1 MIIDVKA
8 KSQKLIANSL
18 TLLFGNVGS
27 AILSFLLSI
36 LIGRVTGETGLG
48 AYAAALA
55 WVFPLSLI
63 AEFGL
68 GTLITREVAQFP
80 EKTYA
85 YLHSVTQAR
94 LLIGGSLLLLLWLC
108 APLLSQDLAVVH
120 GIRIA
125 APLVII
131 LPFYSTFTAIFRAYQ
146 QMHYVAFLNTGML
159 ISQVILTALIFANTG
174 GIQAAL
180 LINTLTS
187 TGQLIAAWGVFR
199 WRFDISSQ
207 LILTPNPEQSSQ
219 GAALLHPTSN
229 LSPLQ
234 GGVPT
239 PNLSPLQ
246 GGVPTPNPSPLHR
259 EGNATPPLYEVER
272 GAGGEDKLRFLILLQ
287 QSYPFAIAAILAAV
301 QMRLN
306 ILLLENISG
315 AAVVGYYVAA
325 QRFLDAGRLL
335 PMALFDALFP
345 MLASL
350 ASQREKLNRI
360 FLRVS
365 LGLLGYGLCF
375 GMVFSVFATWII
387 VLTYGSV
394 FSPSAL
400 VLQVAAWSLLP
411 LVLKQARTLYWYALK
426 REQFVNRVTLFSL
439 GLQLL
444 LALWLIPL
452 LGAAGAALVL
462 LLIETIAMM
471 WLWCSPMPH
480 LSEM

>member
-1 MIIDVKA
+1 
-8 KSQKLIANSL
+8 
-18 TLLFGNVGS
+18 
-27 AILSFLLSI
+27 
-36 LIGRVTGETGLG
+36 
-48 AYAAALA
+48 
-55 WVFPLSLI
+55 
-63 AEFGL
+63 
-68 GTLITREVAQFP
+68 
-80 EKTYA
+80 
-85 YLHSVTQAR
+85 
-94 LLIGGSLLLLLWLC
+94 
-108 APLLSQDLAVVH
+108 
-120 GIRIA
+120 
-125 APLVII
+125 
-131 LPFYSTFTAIFRAYQ
+131 
-146 QMHYVAFLNTGML
+146 
-159 ISQVILTALIFANTG
+159 
-174 GIQAAL
+174 
-180 LINTLTS
+180 
-187 TGQLIAAWGVFR
+187 
-199 WRFDISSQ
+199 
-207 LILTPNPEQSSQ
+207 
-219 GAALLHPTSN
+219 
-229 LSPLQ
+229 
-234 GGVPT
+234 
-239 PNLSPLQ
+239 
-246 GGVPTPNPSPLHR
+246 
-259 EGNATPPLYEVER
+259 
-272 GAGGEDKLRFLILLQ
+272 
-287 QSYPFAIAAILAAV
+287 
-301 QMRLN
+301 
-306 ILLLENISG
+306 
-315 AAVVGYYVAA
+315 
-325 QRFLDAGRLL
+325 
-335 PMALFDALFP
+335 